1 MSSHLKIELKTMCM
15 SQNISIINI
24 GILLLLFFSL
34 RQQQD
39 LRSISN
45 RHLKS
50 CSLNIHQ
57 YCHLPE
63 SINAKKVS
71 MGTVCDS
78 VMTLNSVIPGVE
90 D

>member
-1 MSSHLKIELKTMCM
+1 M
-15 SQNISIINI
+15 SQNIIITNI
-24 GILLLLFFSL
+24 GILLLLLLFSFG
-34 RQQQD
+34 QQQD

-57 YCHLPE
+57 YCHLPG
-63 SINAKKVS
+63 SINAKKVT

-78 VMTLNSVIPGVE
+78 VMPLTSLIPGVE
-90 D
+90 E